1 MIHRTPLAT
10 CAVGL
15 VMLIGCAYY
24 NGLYNANRLAGE
36 AERAEREGRSG
47 EARSLW
53 SQAAV
58 KAESVAARYPD
69 SKYRDDALL
78 LQGRALWAT
87 GDCSAA
93 VAPLEEAIGASPD
106 SSIRANAR
114 MLLGQCR
121 FSLGDHATAVAVL
134 DPLTRTADSSVAM
147 RALLWQGKALLA
159 AGTYDSAVALLAA
172 QGETEAYFSLSVAYT
187 RLGRP
192 TAAEEA
198 LLHEAMT
205 AFDELRWSA
214 VLDTLGA
221 SYPATASAVVDRL
234 VERADLT
241 RGQKGRLLLADG
253 NRWLVNGDPGRAER
267 RFDRVVELAP
277 DSSVSGE
284 ARARRVLAETRM
296 VSQVGALPGLLD
308 SLETTRS
315 NGSGGQDDLGRL
327 AGVLHM
333 AVAALDGHGGD
344 EEIGKAHRD
353 LRLFISAEAMR
364 DVIDAP
370 AAAAA
375 LFMAIPDSFPDSPIA
390 PKALL
395 AAAWLQ
401 PANAD
406 SMIATLY
413 RQYPRSPYTKVLT
426 GGEGDRYTAVEDSLR
441 TLLRT
446 LHLPISKRQ

>member
-1 MIHRTPLAT
+1 MIPRSPLVM

-24 NGLYNANRLAGE
+24 NGLYNANRLAAE
-36 AERAEREGRSG
+36 AKRAAREGRPA

-69 SKYRDDALL
+69 SKYLDDALL

-87 GDCSAA
+87 DDCAAA
-93 VAPLEEAIGASPD
+93 VGPLEEAIEASPD
-106 SSIRANAR
+106 SSIRADAR

-121 FSLGDHATAVAVL
+121 FTLGDHAAAAAVL
-134 DPLTRTADSSVAM
+134 DPLTRAVDSSIAM

-159 AGTYDSAVALLAA
+159 AGTYDSAVTVLAA

-198 LLHEAMT
+198 LLHEVMT
-205 AFDELRWSA
+205 EFDEVRWLA
-214 VLDTLGA
+214 VLDTVGS
-221 SYPATASAVVDRL
+221 SYPATASAVIDRL
-234 VERADLT
+234 VQRADLT
-241 RGQKGRLLLADG
+241 SGQKGRLLLADG
-253 NRWLVNGDPGRAER
+253 ERWLASGDPGRAEH
-267 RFDRVVELAP
+267 RFDHVVELAP
-277 DSSVSGE
+277 DSIVSRE

-296 VSQVGALPGLLD
+296 VSQVGALPGLVD
-308 SLETTRS
+308 SLEATRS
-315 NGSGGQDDLGRL
+315 ERGAEEDDLGRL
-327 AGVLHM
+327 AAVLHA
-333 AVAALDGHGGD
+333 AVAALDGHSSD
-344 EEIGKAHRD
+344 EEIGGAHRD

-364 DVIDAP
+364 DMIDAP

-375 LFMAIPDSFPDSPIA
+375 LFMAIRDSFPDSPIA

-395 AAAWLQ
+395 AVAWLQ
-401 PANAD
+401 PACAD
-406 SMIATLY
+406 SVIAILHQ
-413 RQYPRSPYTKVLT
+413 RYPTSPYTQVLT
-426 GGEGDRYTAVEDSLR
+426 GGGGDRYTAVEDSLR

-446 LHLPISKRQ
+446 LDLPISKRQ